1 MELEHFDKYYKHGG
15 TYEVPSSIFEDLI
28 DDRNNYRD
36 RCDIGL
42 NYIDQ
47 VLMYSISNFEYKK
60 VYEEL
65 DKLAGILSKFG
76 EDCKPDKDLLRIQL
90 SGAET
95 VVKKQEKR
103 IKELERQ
110 IKIKDAYCQCIW
122 AIGCDYDGYRE
133 AEDLKDIIDELVDYS
148 NKARANDDKSVM
160 SIGWEG
166 NEKIGY
172 NILLE
177 EIWRSAD
184 DGKCTIK

>member
-1 MELEHFDKYYKHGG
+1 MELQDFDKYLKAGG
-15 TYEVPSSIFEDLI
+15 TYEVPTEIFRKLV

-60 VYEEL
+60 VYDEL
-65 DKLAGILSKFG
+65 DKLTGILSKFG

-95 VVKKQEKR
+95 VVKEQEER

-110 IKIKDAYCQCIW
+110 NKIKDAYCELIW
-122 AIGCDYDGYRE
+122 AIGCDYDGYTQ

-160 SIGWEG
+160 SVGWED

-172 NILLE
+172 NILIE
-177 EIWRSAD
+177 EIWRSPD
-184 DGKCTIK
+184 DGKSTIK